1 MLWINVFIVLI
12 AGSILPLQAG
22 INAQLARTGGNALW
36 AASMSFLIGTLALF
50 AVYTSLRLPWP
61 AFAQL
66 KAEPLWVW
74 SGGLLGAFFVTS
86 MAFFAP
92 KLGATT
98 LVAVVIAGQLGA
110 SLVLDHYG
118 AVGYN
123 VHEINIWR
131 ILGVVFIAMGVVL
144 IRKF

>member
-1 MLWINVFIVLI
+1 MIWLNIFVVLI
-12 AGSILPLQAG
+12 AGAILPIQAG

-36 AASMSFLIGTLALF
+36 AAGMSFFVGTLALLIIYSSF
-50 AVYTSLRLPWP
+50 RLPWP
-61 AFAQL
+61 GFAQL

-86 MAFFAP
+86 MTFFAP

-98 LVAVVIAGQLGA
+98 LIALVIAGQLGA
-110 SLVLDHYG
+110 SLLLDHFG
-118 AVGYN
+118 AVGFN
-123 VHEINIWR
+123 TQEINIWR
-131 ILGVVFIAMGVVL
+131 VFGVLFIAVGVVL